1 MNIKK
6 AVIQLCLAA
15 SVMAVS
21 PVIASA
27 SPARDHVE
35 VSQNLIDMYRSCRHQ
50 TYRIW
55 PRSNVEP
62 GVGRGRD
69 YLFNA
74 CVTNG
79 GTIPGTPLG

>member
-1 MNIKK
+1 MSVKK
-6 AVIQLCLAA
+6 AVIRLCLAA
-15 SVMAVS
+15 AVMTVS

-27 SPARDHVE
+27 SPARDHTY
-35 VSQNLIDMYRSCRHQ
+35 VSQGLIDMYRSCRHQ

-55 PRSNVEP
+55 PQNNVEP

-69 YLFNA
+69 FLFNA

-79 GTIPGTPLG
+79 GTIPGQPL